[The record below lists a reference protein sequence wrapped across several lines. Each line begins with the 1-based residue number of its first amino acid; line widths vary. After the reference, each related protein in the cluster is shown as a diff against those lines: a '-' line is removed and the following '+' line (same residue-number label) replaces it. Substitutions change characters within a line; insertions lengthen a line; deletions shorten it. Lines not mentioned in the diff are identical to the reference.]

1 DLILKAPVTVFIKP
15 REIVKDSN
23 FRQELRVEITAN
35 SLESAIIQNSIKEKD
50 LEKNLVDAYEKLK
63 GKKVIEY
70 YTDGA
75 LESDSRK
82 IDAGR
87 MGIGWVIKEKDEV
100 DRKISF

>member
-1 DLILKAPVTVFIKP
+1 MIVFIEP

-23 FRQELRVEITAN
+23 FKKELRVEIIAN
-35 SLESAIIQNSIKEKD
+35 SLKSAIIQNSIKEENLKED
-50 LEKNLVDAYEKLK
+50 LVDVYEKLK

-70 YTDGA
+70 YTDEV

-87 MGIGWVIKEKDEV
+87 MSI
-100 DRKISF
+100 R